1 MQNAIKAMIDESV
14 ETKALV
20 KEKAPE
26 IEQCVKMIVNAF
38 KKNKKV
44 LLAGNGGSASQAQHI
59 AAEFVGRYKMERKAL
74 PSIALTTDTSIL
86 TAIANDYSYDNVFSR
101 QIEALGN
108 EGDIFIS
115 LSTSGNSKNLVN
127 AVKEAKKMKMRII
140 GLYGKDGGLLKG
152 TSDIEIIVPS
162 KNTPRIQE
170 AHLMILH
177 IICELVDEELFRK

>member
-1 MQNAIKAMIDESV
+1 MQKTIKAMIDEST
-14 ETKALV
+14 ETNALV
-20 KEKAPE
+20 KENAPE
-26 IEQCVKMIVNAF
+26 IEKCVKMIVEAF
-38 KKNKKV
+38 RKNKKV

-59 AAEFVGRYKMERKAL
+59 AAEFVGRYKMERRAL

-86 TAIANDYSYDNVFSR
+86 TAVSNDYSFDNVFSR

-127 AVKEAKKMKMRII
+127 AVNEARKKKMEII

-177 IICELVDEELFRK
+177 IVCELVDEGLFKR